1 MSALEINHGCFVKT
15 CFTSDLIGET
25 VCALL
30 LACSLALILNTKAF
44 VKKICWW
51 SVTLALKVA

>member
-15 CFTSDLIGET
+15 CFTNDLIGET

-30 LACSLALILNTKAF
+30 LACF
-44 VKKICWW
+44 F
-51 SVTLALKVA
+51 